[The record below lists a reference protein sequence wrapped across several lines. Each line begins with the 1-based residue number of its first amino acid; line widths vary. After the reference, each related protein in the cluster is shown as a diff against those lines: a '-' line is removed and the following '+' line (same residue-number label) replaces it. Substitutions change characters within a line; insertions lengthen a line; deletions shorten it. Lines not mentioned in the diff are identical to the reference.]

1 MKLEKEYLTYIL
13 QVLEGKIKSLTA
25 TIGDVEKDLED
36 MNEYFW
42 ENFSEFDEYGYEEYD
57 NQTAYLMRS
66 REREDH
72 FQELKRYKK
81 MQNSPYFGKI
91 QFVYEGE
98 EEPESFYIG
107 IGNLWKEDEMVPL
120 IFDWR
125 APVSGLFY
133 DYDKGPA
140 CYEAPSGVLHGEITE
155 KMQFK
160 IKHGRM
166 VYGFACDVKI
176 DDEILRS
183 ELAKSADAKLKSIVT
198 TIQKEQNA
206 IIRNKE
212 DKILVIQ
219 GCAGSGKTSIALH
232 RIAYLLYHNRKTLQ
246 ASSVLILSPNSI
258 FADYISHILPE
269 LGEENISEMSFDDFA
284 YRELKD
290 IAESED
296 VYDYLEQL
304 LNLSMQSADEAEHFR
319 VAVQHKQSKEFMVE
333 MHEFA
338 LHQEYELL
346 DFKDFRYKG
355 IEKSADY
362 MAEMFYEKFPDVPI
376 MKRLENIAEYIID
389 EAETLRGKD
398 YQPEEK
404 EEILEKIRR
413 MYETTSLEALYVR
426 FLKEYGYDSDILQG
440 GKLRYEDVYPLLYMK
455 YLMWGVKHMKPVK
468 HLVIDEMQDY
478 SYLQYAIIGKL
489 FSCPMT
495 ILGDRA
501 QSLSEH
507 SHDVRTFLREI
518 LGRDMKVIEITKSYR
533 STCEIMEFAAT
544 VGGEQNVIPFDR
556 HGRKPEIVTCKD
568 AEEKYDRLAD
578 AIRDDGEAETVAVL
592 VLNEAAAAEVSAQL
606 KKRLGGDKVALLD
619 KNTMKFKAGI
629 VVTTYYLAK
638 GLEFDAVYVA
648 DGENPVYQTELGRQA
663 MYICAT
669 RALHSLDIY
678 QS

>member
-1 MKLEKEYLTYIL
+1 MKSEKEYLAYIL
-13 QVLEGKIKSLTA
+13 EVLEGKIKSITA
-25 TIGDVEKDLED
+25 TIGDVQKDLED
-36 MNEYFW
+36 MNDYFW
-42 ENFSEFDEYGYEEYD
+42 ENFGEFDEYGYEEYD

-66 REREDH
+66 REREEH

-81 MQNSPYFGKI
+81 MQNSPYFGKV

-98 EEPESFYIG
+98 EDPEAFYIG

-140 CYEAPSGVLHGEITE
+140 SYEAPSGTLHGEIIE

-160 IKHGRM
+160 IKNGKM

-183 ELAKSADAKLKSIVT
+183 ELAKNADAKLKSIVT

-232 RIAYLLYHNRKTLQ
+232 RIAYLLYHNRKTLN
-246 ASSVLILSPNSI
+246 ASNVLILSPNSI

-269 LGEENISEMSFDDFA
+269 LGEETISEMSFDDFA
-284 YRELKD
+284 YRELKE
-290 IAESED
+290 IAESQD
-296 VYDYLEQL
+296 VYDYLEEL
-304 LNLSMQSADEAEHFR
+304 LALEQVSGQEAAEFR
-319 VAVQHKQSKEFMVE
+319 KMVQHKQSKEFMID
-333 MHEFA
+333 MNEFV
-338 LHQEYELL
+338 LRQEYELM
-346 DFKDFRYKG
+346 DFVPFKYKG

-362 MAEMFYEKFPDVPI
+362 MAEMFYEKFPDIPI
-376 MKRLENIAEYIID
+376 MKRMDNIAEYIID

-398 YQPEEK
+398 YEPEEK
-404 EEILEKIRR
+404 EEMLEKIRK
-413 MYETTSLEALYVR
+413 MYETTSLQELYVR
-426 FLKEYGYDSDILQG
+426 FLQEYGYDDEILRNG
-440 GKLRYEDVYPLLYMK
+440 RIRYEDVYPMVYLK
-455 YLMWGVKHMKPVK
+455 FLMWGMKHLKPVK

-489 FSCPMT
+489 FNCPMT
-495 ILGDRA
+495 ILGDKA
-501 QSLSEH
+501 QSLSERNQ
-507 SHDVRTFLREI
+507 DVRGFLKEL
-518 LGRDMKVIEITKSYR
+518 LGKDMKVIEISKSYR
-533 STCEIMEFAAT
+533 STCEIMKFAAS

-556 HGRKPEIVTCKD
+556 HGQKPEIVTCGN
-568 AEEKYDRLAD
+568 AEEKYEKLAA
-578 AIRDDGEAETVAVL
+578 AIAGNAEAETIAVL
-592 VLNEAAAAEVSAQL
+592 VLTEGAAIEVTEQL
-606 KKRLGGDKVALLD
+606 KQRLGEDKVTRLH
-619 KNTMKFKAGI
+619 KNTMKFKSGI

-638 GLEFDAVYVA
+638 GLEFDVVYVA
-648 DGENPVYQTELGRQA
+648 DGENTVYQTELGKQA

-678 QS
+678 K